1 MGATIQ
7 PKEVI
12 MDIKDNDANA
22 SISDEIAAAEAEL
35 RAAQEKLDAAKA
47 KASLEEVPAP
57 AAERSSDSDSA
68 AADEPNEAVC
78 VEATVVASG
87 PIELEAEPVPAPGA
101 AEQDPNWVPYT
112 PSAEQPQAPSQEPV
126 DPSAGH
132 SAPQGAAYTYPGQGA
147 PQEPANPYAG
157 SQQASG
163 QPQGDAGYYWQQPQ
177 QDAYSAYNTQY
188 NQYGQPQNPYSVPPQ
203 QQYYQQQYAPVV
215 ASKDHVAAGLLAIF
229 LGSLG
234 IHKFYLG
241 YNTAGFIMLAVTI
254 LGGLITLG
262 LAAAVMG
269 VIAFIEGILY
279 LVKSQSEFEQI
290 YVFNKREWF

>member
-1 MGATIQ
+1 MVATIQ

-12 MDIKDNDANA
+12 MDTKDNDAKA

-47 KASLEEVPAP
+47 KASLEEVPTP
-57 AAERSSDSDSA
+57 GAERPSDGGSA
-68 AADEPNEAVC
+68 ASAEAADGSFVEAVP
-78 VEATVVASG
+78 VTSS
-87 PIELEAEPVPAPGA
+87 PIELEAEPVSVPEAN
-101 AEQDPNWVPYT
+101 EQDPNWVPYA
-112 PSAEQPQAPSQEPV
+112 PAAEQAQATSPDSASSYADRGASQG
-126 DPSAGH
+126 SAY
-132 SAPQGAAYTYPGQGA
+132 SYPGQAA
-147 PQEPANPYAG
+147 PQEPVNPYAG
-157 SQQASG
+157 PQQDAA
-163 QPQGDAGYYWQQPQ
+163 QPQSGYYWQQPQ

-188 NQYGQPQNPYSVPPQ
+188 NQYGQPQNPYSAPPQ
-203 QQYYQQQYAPVV
+203 QQYYQQPYAPVV

>member
-1 MGATIQ
+1 MNA
-7 PKEVI
+7 
-12 MDIKDNDANA
+12 KDNDAKP
-22 SISDEIAAAEAEL
+22 SIVDEIAAAEAEL
-35 RAAQEKLDAAKA
+35 RAAQERLDAAKA

-57 AAERSSDSDSA
+57 GAEQEFSETGSDTAQASA
-68 AADEPNEAVC
+68 AVG
-78 VEATVVASG
+78 ATVAACG
-87 PIELEAEPVPAPGA
+87 PIELEAEPVPAPDASAG
-101 AEQDPNWVPYT
+101 DPNWVPYAAPT
-112 PSAEQPQAPSQEPV
+112 GESQSASASYEASGYAGQAPEP
-126 DPSAGH
+126 PSPYADQA
-132 SAPQGAAYTYPGQGA
+132 SAP
-147 PQEPANPYAG
+147 EPPNPYG
-157 SQQASG
+157 ESQQSAS
-163 QPQGDAGYYWQQPQ
+163 QPQGGYYWQQPQ

-188 NQYGQPQNPYSVPPQ
+188 GQYGQPQNPYVTPPQ
-203 QQYYQQQYAPVV
+203 QPYYQYAPVV

-279 LVKSQSEFEQI
+279 LVKSQTEFEQI